1 LKVRSILI
9 LDLGPYT
16 SAAFASIA
24 IAILCVIILK
34 GIRFGIGTQ
43 VGLMLLVLF
52 GLNCV
57 SVGGATAWWK
67 ELAPAE
73 LHGQANAAPPLQD
86 IGTALVFVF
95 LAYGGWS
102 DAATLSSEM
111 RDARRGIV
119 WAMLGGLG
127 MVTALYLSANWAYL
141 QVLGVAGLAHSEAP
155 AADLMFHVFGRWGR
169 VLIVVVVSITS
180 ISVMNA
186 LLIAGA
192 RTTYAACRDHP
203 GLAILGTWD
212 FSKGTPA
219 HALVA
224 MGVVALLLVGFGT
237 YTRGGFSTML
247 AYLSPVSWLFLSL
260 SASSLIILR
269 IKEPDANRPFRVPGY
284 PITPILFVLSSA
296 YIFSSSLVYVKT
308 GAIAGLGVLV
318 AGWMTGEGLRI
329 RVRVKSSKSK
339 D

>member
-1 LKVRSILI
+1 
-9 LDLGPYT
+9 
-16 SAAFASIA
+16 
-24 IAILCVIILK
+24 
-34 GIRFGIGTQ
+34 
-43 VGLMLLVLF
+43 MLLVLF
-52 GLNCV
+52 GLICV
-57 SVGGATAWWK
+57 SVGGATAWWR

-73 LHGQANAAPPLQD
+73 LHGQANAAPPMQD

-111 RDARRGIV
+111 RDPRRGIV
-119 WAMLGGLG
+119 WALHGGLG

-141 QVLGVAGLAHSEAP
+141 QVLGVTGLAHSEAP
-155 AADLMFHVFGRWGR
+155 AADLMFHVFGGWGR

-203 GLAILGTWD
+203 GLEFLGTWD

-224 MGVVALLLVGFGT
+224 MGVVALVLVGFGT
-237 YTRGGFSTML
+237 YTRGGFSTMVD
-247 AYLSPVSWLFLSL
+247 YLSPVYWLFLSL

-269 IKEPDANRPFRVPGY
+269 AKEPLTNRPFRVPGY
-284 PITPILFVLSSA
+284 PFTPIVFVLSSG
-296 YIFSSSLVYVKT
+296 YIFYSSLAYVKT
-308 GAIAGLGVLV
+308 GALAGLAVLT
-318 AGWMTGEGLRI
+318 AGWMMGECLRI
-329 RVRVKSSKSK
+329 HAQFKSFKSK
-339 D
+339 G